1 MKGKVHVAAL
11 VLGAVLL
18 LLPGVARAQ
27 SGIAGTV
34 KDDQGGVMPGVTV
47 EAASPVLIEKV
58 RSAISDGAGRYTIID
73 LRPGTYTVTFSL
85 PGFATVVRE
94 GINLPTGFTATVD
107 AEMRVGGLEET
118 ITVSG
123 QTPLV
128 DLQSAT
134 QQVVLSKELMEAV
147 PTGRNLWGVG
157 ATMNGVTLSSPDVGG
172 TAGMQQSYM
181 AVHGSDRRD
190 NSIQIDG
197 MIV

>member
-1 MKGKVHVAAL
+1 ML
-11 VLGAVLL
+11 
-18 LLPGVARAQ
+18 
-27 SGIAGTV
+27 
-34 KDDQGGVMPGVTV
+34 PGVTV

-58 RSAISDGAGRYTIID
+58 RSAISDGSGRYNIID

-85 PGFATVVRE
+85 PGFANVVRE
-94 GINLPTGFTATVD
+94 GINLPTSFTATVD

-157 ATMNGVTLSSPDVGG
+157 GTMNGVTLSSPDVGG
-172 TAGMQQSYM
+172 TAGGV
-181 AVHGSDRRD
+181 AVAAGVDQAGSLGGGGGLGGHLGVPFVGGLVASLR
-190 NSIQIDG
+190 
-197 MIV
+197 